1 VCNQHYIDSFQFLSR
16 RLENLV
22 LLLLQNSCN
31 KFAHTIMY
39 LLDSNLVFAKGIYPY
54 SYMTGPEKFGETQ
67 LPPIEA
73 FYSIL
78 DEEALTNEDYD
89 RSKKTWAHYKM
100 KTLQNYHDHY
110 LLLDFFWWLISFKIS
125 VKPFTKNTDS
135 EHHIFKMDVVL

>member
-1 VCNQHYIDSFQFLSR
+1 
-16 RLENLV
+16 
-22 LLLLQNSCN
+22 
-31 KFAHTIMY
+31 MY

-110 LLLDFFWWLISFKIS
+110 LLSDFFWWLISFQIS